1 MPNIDK
7 LNGVAAA
14 DISSVD
20 NHNAS
25 AIASINGQDLVTSS
39 LLLDQYG
46 ANITAAYSL
55 RKLRTA
61 YTGSAIRIRRFSDNS
76 EQDIGL
82 TQMVI

>member
-7 LNGVAAA
+7 LNGVTAT

-25 AIASINGQDLVTSS
+25 AIASINGQDLVTAS

-46 ANITAAYSL
+46 DGIAAAYSV

-61 YTGSAIRIRRFSDNS
+61 
-76 EQDIGL
+76 
-82 TQMVI
+82 